1 MDGADSTAIRR
12 SRKRGR
18 HVLRDVAFLCLGG
31 VIATSYVVP
40 TFITQDD
47 VTAAQH
53 SNGQL
58 NVLTRSQLSSPA
70 PDGFFNNERV
80 YYRKHVDHSSVHCVG
95 ETHARMLKN
104 VDDSWQY
111 RSCKFQNLCF
121 DVAKKEYV
129 LFQSPA
135 GQTLLNMLERSQ
147 QGNISVS
154 TLMSQNTEV
163 SLGGINAKWGSGKDR
178 LKWFP
183 RIISPSSDEYRGRG
197 YYALSDDIVLIPH
210 HQLNGMNPGHLVW
223 DDFLP
228 IFNLLR
234 MFYGSA
240 MKQRPLL
247 IRTVLDPPL
256 WATCDTMEW
265 RKEVCAKVVPKFLPL
280 MAISG
285 ETYFTTGESFLNVTH
300 GLQKSDLICGAN
312 GAAGMGALTD
322 HGPTKLHGW
331 QKDDYDEIFN
341 HGRGPLLLEF
351 RNYMLQNI
359 GIPWETPMVNKDA
372 KFRITFATNSSRFRV
387 TDFQTHVDALNQ
399 SVLSDEIEIHRY
411 KMSDLSL
418 KDQVSIAS
426 NSAIYITAAG
436 GGAVTGM
443 FLPEGASLIVF
454 YAVDGGRIRNKP
466 TGLPALL
473 DFDILNNLSYIRV
486 HWIPMPTE
494 FDKSIGEFVF
504 SPLELETFVELVK
517 HELHQMRRSRSS

>member
-1 MDGADSTAIRR
+1 M
-12 SRKRGR
+12 
-18 HVLRDVAFLCLGG
+18 
-31 VIATSYVVP
+31 
-40 TFITQDD
+40 
-47 VTAAQH
+47 
-53 SNGQL
+53 
-58 NVLTRSQLSSPA
+58 
-70 PDGFFNNERV
+70 
-80 YYRKHVDHSSVHCVG
+80 
-95 ETHARMLKN
+95 
-104 VDDSWQY
+104 
-111 RSCKFQNLCF
+111 
-121 DVAKKEYV
+121 

-135 GQTLLNMLERSQ
+135 GQTLLNMLEQSQ
-147 QGNISVS
+147 QGNISTS

-234 MFYGSA
+234 MFYDPA
-240 MKQRPLL
+240 NKQRPLL
-247 IRTVLDPPL
+247 IRSALDPPL

-280 MAISG
+280 MGISG

-359 GIPWETPMVNKDA
+359 GIPWETPMVNKDE

-473 DFDILNNLSYIRV
+473 DFDILNNLSYIQV

-494 FDKSIGEFVF
+494 FDKSSGEFVF